1 MGSNES
7 RKTILKK
14 FKVVSVLGARPQ
26 FIKAAPVSGLIRK
39 KYRKRIREILVHT
52 GQHYDPNMSD
62 IFFRQMRI
70 PRPKYH
76 LGIGGGSHGAM
87 TGRMMEKIEQVLLKE
102 KPDWVLVYGDTNSTL
117 AGALAAAK
125 LHIPVAHVEAGL
137 RSFNMRMPEEINRI
151 LTDHVSRLLFCPTRT
166 AVENLKKEGITRGVV
181 LSGDVMLDAAKFYR
195 PIARNI
201 SLNQWGLKEKAY
213 AFCTIHRQENTD
225 DLGNLREILKALVE
239 ISRQIVVV
247 FAVHPRT
254 RKVIEKNPGMKSL
267 LQSNTVKYSSRNS
280 EGEKKEI
287 IKTGILVVDPL
298 GYLETQRMAMGAK
311 AVLTD
316 SGGLQKE
323 AFFHQTP
330 CITLRKETEWIETLR
345 GGYNR
350 LAGARR
356 LAILRHTKRAML
368 APSKS
373 APRFLRFRV
382 ASAGKILSS
391 LLKKQKEKA

>member
-166 AVENLKKEGITRGVV
+166 AVANLKKEGITRGVV

-280 EGEKKEI
+280 EGEKK
-287 IKTGILVVDPL
+287 K
-298 GYLETQRMAMGAK
+298 
-311 AVLTD
+311 
-316 SGGLQKE
+316 
-323 AFFHQTP
+323 
-330 CITLRKETEWIETLR
+330 
-345 GGYNR
+345 
-350 LAGARR
+350 
-356 LAILRHTKRAML
+356 
-368 APSKS
+368 
-373 APRFLRFRV
+373 
-382 ASAGKILSS
+382 
-391 LLKKQKEKA
+391 